1 MGLIKLIKS
10 SKIYKDYRAEKKK
23 KGALKRELAAIEKDA
38 QFFIKRH
45 ESIFGVT
52 PNFKNPSTFNEKI
65 NHRSL
70 YDRNPLYTPLA
81 DKLKARIY
89 IAFMLRDF
97 ASINTGGGGGGN
109 TP

>member
-10 SKIYKDYRAEKKK
+10 SKIYKDYRAGRKE
-23 KGALKRELAAIEKDA
+23 KGAFERDLK
-38 QFFIKRH
+38 FFTKRH
-45 ESIFGVT
+45 QTIFGYT
-52 PNFKNPSTFNEKI
+52 PDFANPKTFNEKI

-89 IAFMLRDF
+89 INFMLRDF
-97 ASINTGGGGGGN
+97 VDSVSLDSQKTANNAMGGGKS
-109 TP
+109 